1 MDEVKLTTAQRQ
13 EMKVCLKRGE
23 PLPVVRKK
31 CHRPSYVDE
40 NLFDLKRNY
49 YFLRRGREQI
59 LHSGAYERERYN
71 FLGTT
76 VDLEEEKTKL
86 QNLMAYGKNGKK
98 KEPSKESAVQN
109 DNKDFIPEDR
119 VEQLQTEIEERLE
132 FLRDMAIMGKEKEYQ
147 VTIRQE
153 IWGKL
158 REMQKL
164 NKDAAENYRK
174 LLLPTWKAK
183 SGMEDALKG
192 YV

>member
-1 MDEVKLTTAQRQ
+1 
-13 EMKVCLKRGE
+13 
-23 PLPVVRKK
+23 
-31 CHRPSYVDE
+31 
-40 NLFDLKRNY
+40 
-49 YFLRRGREQI
+49 
-59 LHSGAYERERYN
+59 
-71 FLGTT
+71 
-76 VDLEEEKTKL
+76 
-86 QNLMAYGKNGKK
+86 MAYGKNGKK

-192 YV
+192 YVWLK